1 MNRYLCFIQE
11 LTPLLKQIN
20 MVAVVIAK
28 QTKPRHYL
36 TKNGL
41 GSKNKEYLQIFG
53 VPLIVTKFKDEVA
66 TLNSLTSSAGR
77 EFEVSTQELIT
88 DFVKG
93 ELDNSGVI
101 TNLDPKKY
109 PQPVNV
115 SEFYCRDTFGDFKK
129 DIEGWVRSLDNSLLQ
144 KIFDDKLF
152 QMVQTQGAPFKP
164 IPELEKFKMSTTQE
178 LQGMSQH
185 KRYKTQI
192 FNRNCRWCPV
202 ADYMSWDDFNQCSS
216 YPFPIGIRA
225 KDFCLPSEM
234 QKVLVEMIRQILT
247 FKNVDEKYRLQMQQ
261 IFSKYNINNV
271 FDNTSC
277 HCCKYCG
284 CEIDMN
290 AYSSQYKSEDNYIEI
305 CHRDPNS
312 HFCVKNMYWGHGEC
326 NRRQGGYTETEII
339 EDALGLINY
348 NPTDYSP
355 ELLLRLKDSI
365 DKALVL
371 HSTQSD

>member
-11 LTPLLKQIN
+11 HTPLLKQIN
-20 MVAVVIAK
+20 MVTVVIAK

-36 TKNGL
+36 TKKGE
-41 GSKNKEYLQIFG
+41 SKNKEYVQIFG
-53 VPLIVTKFKDEVA
+53 VPLIVTKFKDGVA

-77 EFEVSTQELIT
+77 EFQVSTQELIT
-88 DFVKG
+88 EFVKG
-93 ELDNSGVI
+93 ELDSSGVI

-129 DIEGWVRSLDNSLLQ
+129 DIEGWVRDLDNSLLQ

-202 ADYMSWDDFNQCSS
+202 ADHMSWDDFNQCSS

-247 FKNVDEKYRLQMQQ
+247 FKNVDQKYREQMQE

-271 FDNTSC
+271 FDDSSC

-284 CEIDMN
+284 FQINMN

-326 NRRQGGYTETEII
+326 NRRQGGYTESDRIH
-339 EDALGLINY
+339 DAIGLINY
-348 NPTDYSP
+348 NSTDYS
-355 ELLLRLKDSI
+355 LDQLQNLM
-365 DKALVL
+365 KACEMAIAA
-371 HSTQSD
+371 HSPQSN

>member
-1 MNRYLCFIQE
+1 
-11 LTPLLKQIN
+11 
-20 MVAVVIAK
+20 
-28 QTKPRHYL
+28 
-36 TKNGL
+36 
-41 GSKNKEYLQIFG
+41 
-53 VPLIVTKFKDEVA
+53 
-66 TLNSLTSSAGR
+66 
-77 EFEVSTQELIT
+77 
-88 DFVKG
+88 
-93 ELDNSGVI
+93 
-101 TNLDPKKY
+101 
-109 PQPVNV
+109 
-115 SEFYCRDTFGDFKK
+115 
-129 DIEGWVRSLDNSLLQ
+129 
-144 KIFDDKLF
+144 
-152 QMVQTQGAPFKP
+152 MVQTQGAPFKP

-202 ADYMSWDDFNQCSS
+202 ADHMSWDDFNQCSS

-247 FKNVDEKYRLQMQQ
+247 FKNVDQKYREQMQE

-271 FDNTSC
+271 FDNSSC

-326 NRRQGGYTETEII
+326 NRRQGGYTETERI
-339 EDALGLINY
+339 EDAIGLIENNLGY
-348 NPTDYSP
+348 FPEELMKKLGDAYERDSLARSP
-355 ELLLRLKDSI
+355 K
-365 DKALVL
+365 
-371 HSTQSD
+371 SD